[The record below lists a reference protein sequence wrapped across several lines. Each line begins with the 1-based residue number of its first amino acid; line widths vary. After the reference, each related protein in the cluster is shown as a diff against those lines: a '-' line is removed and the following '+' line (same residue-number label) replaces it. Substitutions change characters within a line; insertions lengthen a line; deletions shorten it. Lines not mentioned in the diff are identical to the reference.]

1 MPNPYHDSQGRFAS
15 RDELKGLVDQA
26 YKDGDMSTYIR
37 ERANLEDIERD
48 IELDRLAAQDSQDFT
63 QAFGKVKSAR
73 KSRDMSDFEQSSD
86 FVRRRG
92 ETMDWSIGER
102 SPWGMS
108 EADPYELA
116 DEDEK
121 YRFPDRV
128 LDTYVALSNS
138 SSDYD
143 ARIDLRDALAD
154 RHYEYW
160 PLGKNEDQGDPYRR
174 YGDRPDEA
182 KPHFEVSKIAL
193 ISTRST
199 STQMYNLTM
208 DEYKSRLKHAD
219 NLKEEAEAIRSE
231 IHASRESGIEEAKK
245 AKFELAYIED
255 QYDITKGSDEAETT
269 IRINEQMNNIQA
281 SCDRVVYSHA
291 AERALDR
298 FMESVPEED

>member
-37 ERANLEDIERD
+37 ERSNLEDIERE
-48 IELDRLAAQDSQDFT
+48 IELDRLAAQDKQDYT
-63 QAFGKVKSAR
+63 QAFGNIGSAR
-73 KSRDMSDFEQSSD
+73 KSRDMSNFEQSSD
-86 FVRRRG
+86 MVSRMG
-92 ETMDWSIGER
+92 ETMDWRIGEH
-102 SPWGMS
+102 SPRGMLD
-108 EADPYELA
+108 ADPYELGNENL
-116 DEDEK
+116 DYK
-121 YRFPDRV
+121 FPDSV

-154 RHYEYW
+154 RYYEYW
-160 PLGKNEDQGDPYRR
+160 PSGKNEDQGDPYRR

-182 KPHFEVSKIAL
+182 KPHFEVSRIAL

-199 STQMYNLTM
+199 STQMYQLTM

-255 QYDITKGSDEAETT
+255 RYDINKGSDKEETT
-269 IRINEQMNNIQA
+269 RRINDHMNNIQA